1 MTKKIKQII
10 EESIKTKK
18 RFLENPT
25 NLDSIQKAV
34 DKIVKCFKDGR
45 KVLICG
51 NGGSAA
57 DAQHIAGELVDR
69 FLLERKGLPVIA
81 LTTDSSIITAWG
93 NDKDFNEIFER
104 QVEALGRKGDVLIGI
119 STSGNSENVIR
130 GIKKAKENEM
140 KIVSLTGKD
149 GGEIKT
155 LSDVNINVDS
165 METPRIQE
173 CHSVIYH
180 IVCELVEKEMVGEE
194 DGR

>member
-1 MTKKIKQII
+1 MTEQIRQII
-10 EESIKTKK
+10 EESIETKK
-18 RFLENPT
+18 RFLDGAGNLEN
-25 NLDSIQKAV
+25 IQKAA
-34 DKIVKCFKDGR
+34 DEIVRCFKDSG

-57 DAQHIAGELVDR
+57 DAQHIAGELVDK
-69 FLLERKGLPVIA
+69 FLLDRKGLPVIA

-104 QVEALGRKGDVLIGI
+104 QVEALGKTGDVLIGI
-119 STSGNSENVIR
+119 STSGNSENVVR
-130 GIKKAKENEM
+130 GMKKAKDSKM
-140 KIVSLTGKD
+140 KVISLTGKD

-180 IVCELVEKEMVGEE
+180 ILCELVEKEMVGGENE
-194 DGR
+194 